1 MSLRRRVR
9 RSGVAF
15 LIAGFVVTTLHVD
28 PAAHIPAAFAEPA
41 TALVASPAPDASS
54 DPEASPD
61 PAASPDPDGSAP
73 PKGPRGGDLTHLT
86 FTATGALS
94 AALVDPIDD
103 GVAASNAA
111 AIAVQTV
118 LGAGVEVK
126 VGGEVVPFARIGK
139 RTVDVKTGVT
149 TFTYYGVT
157 LPPGPNEIA
166 LTPLGAA
173 GLRGATTIH
182 RVYGPGR
189 PIALTLV
196 ASGPLRADGRS
207 IDQLRVEGRD
217 AWGHH
222 AAAGE
227 VVQVTLVSGD
237 ARLERTANATP
248 APLQTPVPMSSTSP
262 GPNGAQP
269 TRQTV
274 GIALGADGSAIL
286 RLIPGLTP
294 GEIVLQAIG
303 GDASCEARVFL
314 APNPRKPFVN
324 GLITAGAGAVPG
336 IPDEPD
342 DVADGTNSRRGR
354 IALFGTG
361 SVGNAVATFAYDTA
375 NTLERTANY
384 AGAAATDPGDRPFAI
399 TGDTSVLRDDALS
412 SDHLYARIDS
422 GRASAQWGE
431 FRATTD
437 TSSSALGAFDQL
449 VDGAKLDVT
458 GGQARATVFV
468 ARNDVG
474 YDRRVFAPSG
484 LDSGVMLNPNIVV
497 GSEIVLLATID
508 QRTGAILTQTAL
520 TNGVDYSI
528 EYATG
533 QMRFINVPL
542 PFDSAFNPQE
552 VVVTY
557 EYDDPG
563 SAAKTLGG
571 HGEVAFG
578 PNHSLK
584 LAFGYV
590 NDTSGAGNITLASE
604 ALSGT
609 ITGGSWSIVHAT
621 SSGSLLSTSAD
632 QSPTGGGGGAIH
644 AQLTRT
650 VGNDRLSLLFDQT
663 GLGYSDPFGG
673 LSTPGLLNESLTYD
687 HKFAAGQGDLS
698 LNVNHQGNVG
708 IDGGAST
715 TQTEAQLRVRRAL
728 GKRLTLNAEIDRT
741 VATSSAVGPSLA
753 VPTPAPSGSPS
764 AYDAV
769 PIPAQEST
777 QVKVGADW
785 RVTSAASLSV
795 DRLETLGGVNTV
807 EPSQTDAQLSYDL
820 GKAGRIYAR
829 ERWSAAPVESFAD
842 ATQALTAGTGGT
854 RSFELGIEN
863 RLGPA
868 TTVDSSWGVE
878 HTGSGSDIYS
888 AFGVQEKLNLGP
900 VKGNAFV
907 QDGTANDYNASGGGF
922 NVYGLALSYADP
934 SNRLRISAS
943 SQMRTGNGAGF
954 SDTLG
959 AAGAL
964 TPDLSLFA
972 SLNDARAAGTDEG
985 DDKVGLAWRPSQS
998 DFGVTLLQYERQ
1010 TGSGSYNATDEGA
1023 VLSLEQVVRLRRRTE
1038 VIARYAYKV
1047 DGDSLYAAHSSLAG
1061 LRLDQTIGDHYDLG
1075 VEMRRSKVLGI
1086 DGADATAFA
1095 IEGGLRLGNQTRV
1108 GIGYNFS
1115 ATADP
1120 SLALTPQHRGFYITI
1135 TSVVDRLLGWGKP

>member
-1 MSLRRRVR
+1 LV
-9 RSGVAF
+9 
-15 LIAGFVVTTLHVD
+15 AGFVVTTLHVD
-28 PAAHIPAAFAEPA
+28 PAARIPAAFADST
-41 TALVASPAPDASS
+41 TALSASPAPAASAVPSAAPDASS

-61 PAASPDPDGSAP
+61 PDASPGPDASAP

-103 GVAASNAA
+103 GVAASSAA

-118 LGAGVEVK
+118 LGAGVELK

-149 TFTYYGVT
+149 TYTYYGVT
-157 LPPGPNEIA
+157 LQPGPNAIA
-166 LTPLGAA
+166 LTPLGAD

-196 ASGPLRADGRS
+196 ASGPLRADGSS

-222 AAAGE
+222 AASGE
-227 VVQVTLVSGD
+227 VVTLTLVSGD
-237 ARLERTANATP
+237 ARLERTSTATP
-248 APLQTPVPMSSTSP
+248 APMQTPVPMSSSSP

-274 GIALGADGSAIL
+274 GVALGVDGSATL

-294 GEIVLQAIG
+294 GEIVIQAVG
-303 GDASCEARVFL
+303 GDATCEARVFL

-361 SVGNAVATFAYDTA
+361 SVGGNAVATFAYDTA
-375 NTLERTANY
+375 NTLQRTANY

-399 TGDTSVLRDDALS
+399 SGDTSVLRDDALS

-422 GRASAQWGE
+422 GRASAMWGE

-458 GGQARATVFV
+458 GGQARATVFA

-474 YDRRVFAPSG
+474 YARRVFAPSG

-497 GSEIVLLATID
+497 GSDIVLLATID

-520 TNGVDYSI
+520 TNGVDYTI

-533 QMRFINVPL
+533 QIRFINVPL

-571 HGEVAFG
+571 RGEIAFG
-578 PNHSLK
+578 ANHALK
-584 LAFGYV
+584 LSVGYV

-604 ALSGT
+604 SLSGT
-609 ITGGSWSIVHAT
+609 IPGGAWSITHAS

-632 QSPTGGGGGAIH
+632 ESPTGGGGGAIH

-687 HKFAAGQGDLS
+687 HKFAAGQGDVS
-698 LNVNHQGNVG
+698 LNVNHQSNVG

-715 TQTEAQLRVRRAL
+715 AQTQAQLHVRRVL
-728 GKRLTLNAEIDRT
+728 GKRLTLNAEVDRT
-741 VATSSAVGPSLA
+741 VSTSSAVGPSLA

-764 AYDAV
+764 AYDV
-769 PIPAQEST
+769 EPVPAQEST

-785 RVTSAASLSV
+785 RVTNAATLSV

-820 GKAGRIYAR
+820 GKVGRIYAR

-878 HTGSGSDIYS
+878 HTANGSDIYS
-888 AFGVQEKLNLGP
+888 AFGVQEKLNFGP
-900 VKGNAFV
+900 LKGNAFV
-907 QDGTANDYNASGGGF
+907 QDGTANNYNTSGGGF
-922 NVYGLALSYADP
+922 DVYGLALSYADP
-934 SNRLRISAS
+934 SNRLRISGS
-943 SQMRTGNGAGF
+943 EQMRTGNGAGF

-998 DFGVTLLQYERQ
+998 DDGVTLLQYERQ

-1038 VIARYAYKV
+1038 LIARYAYKV

-1075 VEMRRSKVLGI
+1075 VELRRSKVLGI

-1095 IEGGLRLGNQTRV
+1095 IEGGLRLGNQTRL
-1108 GIGYNFS
+1108 GLGYNFS

-1120 SLALTPQHRGFYITI
+1120 SLALTPQHRGFYLTV